1 MNQPLTYEE
10 RIARILF
17 LREHRRNLLR
27 ERCEEELEH
36 KRKQIIDT
44 ELRRVRKAL
53 RDLDPDN
60 IFPP

>member
-10 RIARILF
+10 RVARILF
-17 LREHRRNLLR
+17 LREHRRNLLW
-27 ERCEEELEH
+27 ERCEGDLEH